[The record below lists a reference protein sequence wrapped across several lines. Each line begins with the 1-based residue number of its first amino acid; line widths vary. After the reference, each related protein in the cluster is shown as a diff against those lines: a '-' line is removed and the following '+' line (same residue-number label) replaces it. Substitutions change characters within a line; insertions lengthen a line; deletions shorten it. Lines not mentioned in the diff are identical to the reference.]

1 MTLQLLV
8 AIGAVS
14 PFLSDR
20 RQVSFIKPATEWVL
34 RSVLRDPS
42 RESLLLTI
50 ISSGLQNGFVT
61 RQFARLVGE
70 DLSWIG
76 KLVIFDATQEMG
88 TVAQQNQT
96 SGEAMVVAMIIAT
109 NYGRTIS
116 QDGWGRAQVMRV
128 RLANRRLQA
137 TIRSVDELGAAHDNA
152 PAMPRLSTTD
162 EDEAGTMPNMGQDD
176 SGVTQDMDEDKEN
189 TIPGGDTA

>member
-1 MTLQLLV
+1 M

-20 RQVSFIKPATEWVL
+20 RQVTFIKPTTEWVV

-42 RESLLLTI
+42 REALLLTLTT
-50 ISSGLQNGFVT
+50 SGLQNGFIT

-76 KLVIFDATQEMG
+76 KLVLFDATQEMG

-116 QDGWGRAQVMRV
+116 QDGWGRPQVMRV
-128 RLANRRLQA
+128 RLANRRMQA
-137 TIRSVDELGAAHDNA
+137 AIRSIDELGAAHDMA
-152 PAMPRLSTTD
+152 PAMPRLSATD
-162 EDEAGTMPNMGQDD
+162 EDEANTQPNMAQDD
-176 SGVTQDMDEDKEN
+176 SGVTQDLDEEKEN
-189 TIPGGDTA
+189 TPPGGDTA